1 MPTPIAPNEV
11 YQIVGHV
18 YDHVIDRMREVVDSH
33 PWEQRNVPLTDE
45 QRQFVADCV
54 KSVIA
59 EIDYVLSP
67 VPDED
72 EIEATPVEK
81 TA

>member
-1 MPTPIAPNEV
+1 MPK
-11 YQIVGHV
+11 
-18 YDHVIDRMREVVDSH
+18 
-33 PWEQRNVPLTDE
+33 PLTPDE
-45 QRQFVADCV
+45 RYAILKRISEYVTMSLANAAYDPRCTYDSVNQDRQFVADCV
-54 KSVIA
+54 SAVIA

-72 EIEATPVEK
+72 EIAAIPVEK

>member
-1 MPTPIAPNEV
+1 MPKPLAPNEV
-11 YQIVGHV
+11 YQIVGQV
-18 YDHVIDRMREVVDSH
+18 YDHMLHRMREVCRVY
-33 PWEQRNVPLTDE
+33 PVPERHAALTDE

-72 EIEATPVEK
+72 EIEATPAEK